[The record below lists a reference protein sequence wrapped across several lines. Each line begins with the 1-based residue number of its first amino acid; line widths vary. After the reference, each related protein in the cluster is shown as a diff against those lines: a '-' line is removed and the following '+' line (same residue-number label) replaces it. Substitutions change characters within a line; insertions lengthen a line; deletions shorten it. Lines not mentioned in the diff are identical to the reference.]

1 MEDFAKYREAH
12 EKFLDGISNNTGI
25 IFTERWQRHAIENL
39 PLFRQTGWACPK
51 LQDNEYGKTAIII
64 GSSPAVKSQVEKL
77 KELQYDSDFVLC
89 GLSSNLEWLLNNGI
103 KPKYCIIVDA
113 DESTGKDWDAIDMDQ
128 TKDTTLIA
136 ITVCYPKMLKK
147 WKGPLYFLAL
157 ITDDKKV
164 KRIHEKKYRNLN
176 GNGQEFPTLMG
187 QFNIM
192 SAFAY
197 SVLGC
202 AILIFVGN
210 ELSYAR
216 GNSTYYVDRKDPRD
230 FDRKGVQG
238 DIYGNLVETNHN
250 LMALKISLERFL
262 ESIACAGWF
271 FNCTEAGI
279 FGVSKSVRGKSL
291 PWIHQLT
298 LDAGVMQARSI
309 MRTGK
314 AMTLY

>member
-1 MEDFAKYREAH
+1 M
-12 EKFLDGISNNTGI
+12 
-25 IFTERWQRHAIENL
+25 
-39 PLFRQTGWACPK
+39 
-51 LQDNEYGKTAIII
+51 
-64 GSSPAVKSQVEKL
+64 
-77 KELQYDSDFVLC
+77 
-89 GLSSNLEWLLNNGI
+89 LN
-103 KPKYCIIVDA
+103 
-113 DESTGKDWDAIDMDQ
+113 
-128 TKDTTLIA
+128 
-136 ITVCYPKMLKK
+136 K

-192 SAFAY
+192 SAFAFA
-197 SVLGC
+197 VLGC
-202 AILIFVGN
+202 PILMFVGN

-216 GNSTYYVDRKDPRD
+216 GNSRYYVDRDDPRD
-230 FDRKGVQG
+230 VDRKGVQG

-250 LMALKISLERFL
+250 LLALKISLERFL
-262 ESIACAGWF
+262 ESIAAAGWF

-279 FGVSKSVRGKSL
+279 FGVSKSVMGKSL
-291 PWIHQLT
+291 PYIHQLT

-314 AMTLY
+314 PMVAAY